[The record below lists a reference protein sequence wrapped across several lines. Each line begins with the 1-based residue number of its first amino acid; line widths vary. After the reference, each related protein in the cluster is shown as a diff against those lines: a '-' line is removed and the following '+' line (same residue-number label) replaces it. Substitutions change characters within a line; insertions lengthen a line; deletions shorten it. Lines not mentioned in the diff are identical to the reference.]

1 MPRASITP
9 YFFGGF
15 EVHDEIPMG
24 RIAGFPVKVHWSVL
38 VILWLFTWSLA
49 STLPGTVKGYS
60 PVVYWLAGTCGA
72 LVLLTSLV
80 AHELAHAV
88 VARRTGVSVGS
99 VTLWLFGGVTTL
111 GEAKTP
117 KAAFRIAF
125 AGPAT
130 SLVLSAAFAGLAMG
144 LDSVRAATIV
154 VSVAWW
160 LAAVNLLLGLFN
172 LLPGA
177 PLDGGRLVRAY
188 LWRRHG
194 DSVRA
199 SVGAA
204 HAGRV
209 VAIILI
215 TLGLAEFLLGGL
227 IGGVWL
233 AFIGWFIFV
242 AAREEETQVTTRQ
255 ALAGLRVADAMT
267 AQPHAAPGWLTVED
281 FIERYLLGN
290 RHSAYPVADQDGS
303 IVGLVTLTQLR
314 GVAPTQRA
322 ITTVREIALPLH
334 SVPTAAPHEPLSTLI
349 DRLAAA
355 GHGSRALIIDGGK
368 VIGIVTPSDLA
379 RLIDVYRLAHPGP
392 GLSAHRQ
399 DADNDSGAG
408 DPVSDRYRQLVR
420 QPLGEEHGR

>member
-1 MPRASITP
+1 MRDA
-9 YFFGGF
+9 
-15 EVHDEIPMG
+15 IPLG
-24 RIAGFPVKVHWSVL
+24 RIAGFPVKVHWSVI

-49 STLPGTVKGYS
+49 STLPATVKGYS
-60 PVVYWLAGTCGA
+60 HLAYWLAGAFGA
-72 LVLLTSLV
+72 LVLLASLV

-88 VARRTGVSVGS
+88 VARRMGVSVGD

-111 GEAKTP
+111 QSEAKTP

-130 SLVLSAAFAGLAMG
+130 SLVLSAIFAGLAIAF
-144 LDSVRAATIV
+144 DAVHATAIA

-160 LAAVNLLLGLFN
+160 LATINLLLGLFN

-177 PLDGGRLVRAY
+177 PLDGGRVVRAY

-199 SVGAA
+199 AVGAA

-215 TLGLAEFLLGGL
+215 TLGLAEFLAGGL

-233 AFIGWFIFV
+233 AFIGWFIFT
-242 AAREEETQVTTRQ
+242 AAREEEMQITTRQ

-267 AQPHAAPGWLTVED
+267 ANPHAAPGSLTVED
-281 FIERYLLGN
+281 FIQSYVLGD
-290 RHSAYPVADQDGS
+290 RHSAYPVADRDGS
-303 IVGLVTLTQLR
+303 TIGLVTLRQLR
-314 GVAPTQRA
+314 ELAPNRRA
-322 ITTVREIALPLH
+322 TTSVREIAVPLQ
-334 SVPTAAPHEPLSTLI
+334 SVPTAAPLEPLSALI

-355 GHGSRALIIDGGK
+355 GHGSRALVIDGGR
-368 VIGIVTPSDLA
+368 VVGIVTPSDLA

-392 GLSAHRQ
+392 GPTPRRQ
-399 DADNDSGAG
+399 DADSYSNAG
-408 DPVSDRYRQLVR
+408 
-420 QPLGEEHGR
+420 

>member
-1 MPRASITP
+1 MRDA
-9 YFFGGF
+9 
-15 EVHDEIPMG
+15 IPIG
-24 RIAGFPVKVHWSVL
+24 RIAGFPVKVHWSVI

-49 STLPGTVKGYS
+49 TTLPGAVAGYS
-60 PVVYWLAGTCGA
+60 RPVYWLAGACGA
-72 LVLLTSLV
+72 LVLLASLL

-88 VARRTGVSVGS
+88 VGRRMGVSVGS

-111 GEAKTP
+111 QGEAKTP
-117 KAAFRIAF
+117 KAAFRIAI

-130 SLVLSAAFAGLAMG
+130 SLALAAAFGGMAAAL
-144 LDSVRAATIV
+144 STVRAVPIA

-160 LAAVNLLLGLFN
+160 LAAINLLLGLFN

-177 PLDGGRLVRAY
+177 PLDGGRVVRAY
-188 LWRRHG
+188 LWHRHG

-215 TLGLAEFLLGGL
+215 ALGLAEFLAGGL

-267 AQPHAAPGWLTVED
+267 AQPHAAPGWLTVAD
-281 FIERYLLGN
+281 FIERYVLGD
-290 RHSAYPVADQDGS
+290 RHSAYPVADRDGS
-303 IVGLVTLTQLR
+303 IVGLVTLRQLR
-314 GVAPTQRA
+314 ELAPNRR
-322 ITTVREIALPLH
+322 TTTSVREIALPLH
-334 SVPTAAPHEPLSTLI
+334 SVPTAAPLEPLSALI
-349 DRLAAA
+349 ERLAAA
-355 GHGSRALIIDGGK
+355 GHGSRALVIDGGR
-368 VIGIVTPSDLA
+368 VVGIVTPSDLA
-379 RLIDVYRLAHPGP
+379 RLIDVYRLAQPGP
-392 GLSAHRQ
+392 GLTAHRR
-399 DADNDSGAG
+399 DADNYSNAG
-408 DPVSDRYRQLVR
+408 
-420 QPLGEEHGR
+420 